1 MMLILMEVKYLSNV
15 TISIL
20 MPVYNS
26 QEYLKNTVQ
35 GVINQSYKE
44 WELILVDDGSKDNS
58 KNICIELQKIDN
70 RIRFVNKE
78 NTGVSDTRNIALD
91 NAKGKYIAFIDSDDS
106 VHKDY
111 LKILLSS
118 IEKSNGQLAVC
129 GFKERKI
136 STNGQIEELSRVFY
150 PKEVSATEDMKDLIM
165 DFGNSGLLNPL
176 WNKLYSRKIIEENNI
191 RFKEEVET
199 GEDFIF
205 NLQYFRKINNIC
217 FSKGELYYY
226 IRRNNNSITYQYI
239 DNMYEK
245 GLEIHNL
252 LEDFLK
258 DMNFYNSKNKYILY
272 GNHLMGV
279 FSAFLN
285 LFHKDCKLTLK
296 QKKHYIKAI
305 VNREYVSECAVNR
318 KRDKGLIGLTALLV
332 RIKNSTIICSVFKG
346 ISLVRLVKS

>member
-35 GVINQSYKE
+35 DVINQSYGD

-58 KNICIELQKIDN
+58 KNICIELQKFDN
-70 RIRFVNKE
+70 RIRFINKE

-118 IEKSNGQLAVC
+118 IEKSKGQLAVC

-150 PKEVSATEDMKDLIM
+150 PKEVIAIEDMKDLIM

-176 WNKLYSRKIIEENNI
+176 WNKLYNREIIEENNI

>member
-1 MMLILMEVKYLSNV
+1 MEVKYLSNV

-35 GVINQSYKE
+35 DVINQSYGD

-58 KNICIELQKIDN
+58 KNICIELQKFDN
-70 RIRFVNKE
+70 RIRFINKE

-118 IEKSNGQLAVC
+118 IEKSKGQLAVC

-150 PKEVSATEDMKDLIM
+150 PKEVIAIEDMKDLIM

-176 WNKLYSRKIIEENNI
+176 WNKLYNREIIDENNI

>member
-1 MMLILMEVKYLSNV
+1 MEVKYLSNV

-58 KNICIELQKIDN
+58 KNICIELQKFDN
-70 RIRFVNKE
+70 RIRFINKE

-150 PKEVSATEDMKDLIM
+150 PKEVIAIEDMKDLIM

-176 WNKLYSRKIIEENNI
+176 WNKLYNREIIEENNI

>member
-1 MMLILMEVKYLSNV
+1 MSNV

-150 PKEVSATEDMKDLIM
+150 PKEVIATEDMKDLIM

-176 WNKLYSRKIIEENNI
+176 WNKLYSREIIEKNNI

>member
-150 PKEVSATEDMKDLIM
+150 PKEVIATEDMKDLIM

>member
-1 MMLILMEVKYLSNV
+1 MKSNLV
-15 TISIL
+15 SIL
-20 MPVYNS
+20 MPVYNAC
-26 QEYLKNTVQ
+26 EYLEETVDSILNQTYEEFELVIVNDGSSDNT
-35 GVINQSYKE
+35 GVICNRLEEK
-44 WELILVDDGSKDNS
+44 DD
-58 KNICIELQKIDN
+58 
-70 RIRFVNKE
+70 RIRVIHKE

-150 PKEVSATEDMKDLIM
+150 PKEVIATEDMKDLIM
-165 DFGNSGLLNPL
+165 DFGNSRLLNPL

-245 GLEIHNL
+245 GLKIHNL

>member
-150 PKEVSATEDMKDLIM
+150 PKEVIAIEDMKDLIM

-176 WNKLYSRKIIEENNI
+176 WNKLYSREIIEENNI

-279 FSAFLN
+279 FSTFLN

>member
-1 MMLILMEVKYLSNV
+1 MSNV

-35 GVINQSYKE
+35 DVINQSYGD

-58 KNICIELQKIDN
+58 KNICIELQKFDN
-70 RIRFVNKE
+70 RIRFINKE

-118 IEKSNGQLAVC
+118 IEKSKGQLAVC

-150 PKEVSATEDMKDLIM
+150 PKEVIAIEDMKDLIM

-176 WNKLYSRKIIEENNI
+176 WNKLYNREIIEENNI

>member
-1 MMLILMEVKYLSNV
+1 MEVKYLSNV

-150 PKEVSATEDMKDLIM
+150 PKEVIATEDMKDLIM

>member
-1 MMLILMEVKYLSNV
+1 MSNV

-150 PKEVSATEDMKDLIM
+150 PKEVIAIEDMKDLIM
-165 DFGNSGLLNPL
+165 DFGNSRLLNPL
-176 WNKLYSRKIIEENNI
+176 WNKLYSREIIEKNNI

>member
-1 MMLILMEVKYLSNV
+1 MEVKYLSNV

-150 PKEVSATEDMKDLIM
+150 PKEVIATEDMKDLIM

-245 GLEIHNL
+245 SLEIHNL

>member
-150 PKEVSATEDMKDLIM
+150 PKEVIATEDMKDLIM

-176 WNKLYSRKIIEENNI
+176 WNKLYSREIIEKNNI

>member
-1 MMLILMEVKYLSNV
+1 MEVKYLSNV

-136 STNGQIEELSRVFY
+136 SSNGQIEELSRVFY
-150 PKEVSATEDMKDLIM
+150 PKEVIATEDMKDLIM

>member
-1 MMLILMEVKYLSNV
+1 MEVKYLSNV

-58 KNICIELQKIDN
+58 KNICIELQKFDN
-70 RIRFVNKE
+70 RIRFINKE

-150 PKEVSATEDMKDLIM
+150 PKEVIAIEDMKDLIM

>member
-1 MMLILMEVKYLSNV
+1 MEVKYLSNV

-35 GVINQSYKE
+35 DVINQSYGD

-58 KNICIELQKIDN
+58 KNICIELQKFDN
-70 RIRFVNKE
+70 RIRFINKE

-150 PKEVSATEDMKDLIM
+150 PKEVIAIEDMKDLIM

-176 WNKLYSRKIIEENNI
+176 WNKLYNREIIEENNI

-252 LEDFLK
+252 LEDLLK

>member
-35 GVINQSYKE
+35 DVINQSYGD

-58 KNICIELQKIDN
+58 KNICIELQKFDN
-70 RIRFVNKE
+70 RIRFINKE

-150 PKEVSATEDMKDLIM
+150 PKEVIATEDMKDLIM

>member
-1 MMLILMEVKYLSNV
+1 MSNV

-150 PKEVSATEDMKDLIM
+150 PKEVIAIEDMKDLIM
-165 DFGNSGLLNPL
+165 DFGNSRLLNPL
-176 WNKLYSRKIIEENNI
+176 WNKLYSREIIEKNNI
-191 RFKEEVET
+191 KFKEEVET

>member
-1 MMLILMEVKYLSNV
+1 MKSNLV
-15 TISIL
+15 SIL
-20 MPVYNS
+20 MPVYNAC
-26 QEYLKNTVQ
+26 EYLEETVDSILNQTYEEFELVIVNDGSSDNT
-35 GVINQSYKE
+35 GVICNRLEEK
-44 WELILVDDGSKDNS
+44 DD
-58 KNICIELQKIDN
+58 
-70 RIRFVNKE
+70 RIRVIHKE

-150 PKEVSATEDMKDLIM
+150 PKEVIATEDMKDLIM
-165 DFGNSGLLNPL
+165 DFGNSRLLNPL
-176 WNKLYSRKIIEENNI
+176 WNKLYSREIIEENNI

-217 FSKGELYYY
+217 FSKEELYYY

-245 GLEIHNL
+245 GLKIHSL

-296 QKKHYIKAI
+296 QKKQYIKTI
-305 VNREYVSECAVNR
+305 VNREYVNECAVNR
-318 KRDKGLIGLTALLV
+318 KSDKGLIGLTALLV

>member
-1 MMLILMEVKYLSNV
+1 MKSNL
-15 TISIL
+15 ISIL
-20 MPVYNS
+20 MPVYNG
-26 QEYLKNTVQ
+26 EDYLEETVSS
-35 GVINQSYKE
+35 ILNQSYKE
-44 WELILVDDGSKDNS
+44 FELIIINDGSADNT
-58 KNICIELQKIDN
+58 KIICDKLERTDK
-70 RIRFVNKE
+70 RIKVTHKE
-78 NTGVSDTRNIALD
+78 NTGVSHTRNTALD
-91 NAKGKYIAFIDSDDS
+91 NARGKYIAFIDSDDL

-118 IEKSNGQLAVC
+118 MEKSNGQLAVC
-129 GFKERKI
+129 GFKERKV
-136 STNGQIEELSRVFY
+136 SANGQVEELSRVFC
-150 PKEVSATEDMKDLIM
+150 PKEVIAMEDMKDLIM

-176 WNKLYSRKIIEENNI
+176 WNKLYSREVIEKNNI
-191 RFKEEVET
+191 RFKEAVET

-205 NLQYFRKINNIC
+205 NLQYFRKIKNIC
-217 FSKGELYYY
+217 FSKEELYYY

-245 GLEIHNL
+245 GLEIHSL

-285 LFHKDCKLTLK
+285 LFHKNCKLTLK
-296 QKKHYIKAI
+296 QKKQYIKAI
-305 VNREYVSECAVNR
+305 VNREYVNECAANR
-318 KRDKGLIGLTALLV
+318 KSDKGLIGLTALLV

>member
-1 MMLILMEVKYLSNV
+1 MEVKYLSNV

-35 GVINQSYKE
+35 DVINQSYGD

-150 PKEVSATEDMKDLIM
+150 PKEVIAIEDMKDLIM

>member
-1 MMLILMEVKYLSNV
+1 MEVKYLSNV

-150 PKEVSATEDMKDLIM
+150 PKEVIATEDMKDLIM

-226 IRRNNNSITYQYI
+226 IRRNNNTITYQYI

>member
-1 MMLILMEVKYLSNV
+1 
-15 TISIL
+15 
-20 MPVYNS
+20 
-26 QEYLKNTVQ
+26 
-35 GVINQSYKE
+35 
-44 WELILVDDGSKDNS
+44 
-58 KNICIELQKIDN
+58 
-70 RIRFVNKE
+70 
-78 NTGVSDTRNIALD
+78 
-91 NAKGKYIAFIDSDDS
+91 
-106 VHKDY
+106 
-111 LKILLSS
+111 
-118 IEKSNGQLAVC
+118 
-129 GFKERKI
+129 
-136 STNGQIEELSRVFY
+136 
-150 PKEVSATEDMKDLIM
+150 M
-165 DFGNSGLLNPL
+165 DFVNSGLLNPL
-176 WNKLYSRKIIEENNI
+176 WNKLYSREIIEENNI

-205 NLQYFRKINNIC
+205 NLQYFRKINSIC
-217 FSKGELYYY
+217 FSKEELYYY

-305 VNREYVSECAVNR
+305 INREYVNECAVNR
-318 KRDKGLIGLTALLV
+318 KGDKGLMGIISLLI
-332 RIKNSTIICSVFKG
+332 RIKSSFLILSTFKG
-346 ISLVRLVKS
+346 ISLMRRIRA

>member
-1 MMLILMEVKYLSNV
+1 MEVKYLSNV

-58 KNICIELQKIDN
+58 KNICIELQKFDN
-70 RIRFVNKE
+70 RIRFINKE

-118 IEKSNGQLAVC
+118 IEKSKGQLAVC

-150 PKEVSATEDMKDLIM
+150 PKEVIAIEDMKDLIM

-176 WNKLYSRKIIEENNI
+176 WNKLYNREIIEENNI

>member
-1 MMLILMEVKYLSNV
+1 MEVKYLSNV

-58 KNICIELQKIDN
+58 KNICIELQKFDN
-70 RIRFVNKE
+70 RIRFINKE

-118 IEKSNGQLAVC
+118 IEKSKGQLAVC

-150 PKEVSATEDMKDLIM
+150 PKEVIAIEDMKDLIM

>member
-1 MMLILMEVKYLSNV
+1 MSNV

-58 KNICIELQKIDN
+58 KNICIELQKFDN
-70 RIRFVNKE
+70 RIRFINKE

-118 IEKSNGQLAVC
+118 IEKSKGQLAVC

-150 PKEVSATEDMKDLIM
+150 PKEVIAIEDMKDLIM

>member
-1 MMLILMEVKYLSNV
+1 M
-15 TISIL
+15 
-20 MPVYNS
+20 
-26 QEYLKNTVQ
+26 
-35 GVINQSYKE
+35 
-44 WELILVDDGSKDNS
+44 
-58 KNICIELQKIDN
+58 
-70 RIRFVNKE
+70 
-78 NTGVSDTRNIALD
+78 
-91 NAKGKYIAFIDSDDS
+91 
-106 VHKDY
+106 
-111 LKILLSS
+111 
-118 IEKSNGQLAVC
+118 EKSNGQLAVC
-129 GFKERKI
+129 GFKERKV
-136 STNGQIEELSRVFY
+136 SSNGQVEDLSRVFC
-150 PKEVSATEDMKDLIM
+150 PKEIIAIEDMKDLIM

-176 WNKLYSRKIIEENNI
+176 WNKLYSREIIEKNNI

-217 FSKGELYYY
+217 FSKEEIYYY

-245 GLEIHNL
+245 GLEIHRL

-258 DMNFYNSKNKYILY
+258 DMNFYNSKNSYILY

-285 LFHKDCKLTLK
+285 LFHKDCKLTLR
-296 QKKHYIKAI
+296 QKKQYIKAI
-305 VNREYVSECAVNR
+305 VNREYVNECAANR
-318 KRDKGLIGLTALLV
+318 KSDRGLIGLTSLLV

>member
-1 MMLILMEVKYLSNV
+1 MSNV

-150 PKEVSATEDMKDLIM
+150 PKEVIATEDMKDLIM

>member
-1 MMLILMEVKYLSNV
+1 MNNV

-35 GVINQSYKE
+35 DVINQSYKE

-70 RIRFVNKE
+70 RIRFINKE

-118 IEKSNGQLAVC
+118 IEKSKGQLAVC
-129 GFKERKI
+129 GFKERKS

-150 PKEVSATEDMKDLIM
+150 PKEVIAMKDMKDLIM

-176 WNKLYSRKIIEENNI
+176 WNKLYSREIIEENNI
-191 RFKEEVET
+191 RFKEDIET

-205 NLQYFRKINNIC
+205 NLQYFRIIKKIC
-217 FSKGELYYY
+217 FSKKELYYY

-245 GLEIHNL
+245 GLEIHSL
-252 LEDFLK
+252 LEAFLK
-258 DMNFYNSKNKYILY
+258 DMNFYDSKNKYILY

-285 LFHKDCKLTLK
+285 LFHKD
-296 QKKHYIKAI
+296 
-305 VNREYVSECAVNR
+305 
-318 KRDKGLIGLTALLV
+318 
-332 RIKNSTIICSVFKG
+332 
-346 ISLVRLVKS
+346 

>member
-1 MMLILMEVKYLSNV
+1 
-15 TISIL
+15 
-20 MPVYNS
+20 
-26 QEYLKNTVQ
+26 
-35 GVINQSYKE
+35 
-44 WELILVDDGSKDNS
+44 
-58 KNICIELQKIDN
+58 
-70 RIRFVNKE
+70 
-78 NTGVSDTRNIALD
+78 
-91 NAKGKYIAFIDSDDS
+91 
-106 VHKDY
+106 
-111 LKILLSS
+111 
-118 IEKSNGQLAVC
+118 
-129 GFKERKI
+129 
-136 STNGQIEELSRVFY
+136 
-150 PKEVSATEDMKDLIM
+150 MKHLIM

-176 WNKLYSRKIIEENNI
+176 WNKLYSREIIEKNNI

-217 FSKGELYYY
+217 FSKEELYYY

>member
-1 MMLILMEVKYLSNV
+1 MSNV

-26 QEYLKNTVQ
+26 QDYLKNTVQ
-35 GVINQSYKE
+35 DVINQSYKD

-58 KNICIELQKIDN
+58 RNICIELQNLDS
-70 RIRFVNKE
+70 RIRVISKE
-78 NTGVSDTRNIALD
+78 NQGVSSTRNTALD
-91 NAKGKYIAFIDSDDS
+91 NARGEYIAFIDSDDL

-118 IEKSNGQLAVC
+118 MEKSNGDLAVC
-129 GFKERKI
+129 GFKERKVP
-136 STNGQIEELSRVFY
+136 SNGQVEDLSRVFC
-150 PKEVSATEDMKDLIM
+150 PKEIIAIEDMKDLIM

-176 WNKLYSRKIIEENNI
+176 WNKLYSREIIEKNNI

-217 FSKGELYYY
+217 FSKEELYYY

-245 GLEIHNL
+245 GVKIHSL
-252 LEDFLK
+252 
-258 DMNFYNSKNKYILY
+258 S
-272 GNHLMGV
+272 
-279 FSAFLN
+279 
-285 LFHKDCKLTLK
+285 
-296 QKKHYIKAI
+296 
-305 VNREYVSECAVNR
+305 
-318 KRDKGLIGLTALLV
+318 LIH
-332 RIKNSTIICSVFKG
+332 I
-346 ISLVRLVKS
+346 

>member
-1 MMLILMEVKYLSNV
+1 MEVKYLSNV

-35 GVINQSYKE
+35 DVINQSYGD

-58 KNICIELQKIDN
+58 KNICIELQKFDN
-70 RIRFVNKE
+70 RIRFINKE

-118 IEKSNGQLAVC
+118 IEKSKGQLAVC

-150 PKEVSATEDMKDLIM
+150 PKEVIAIEDMKDLIM

-176 WNKLYSRKIIEENNI
+176 WNKLYNREIIEENNI

-217 FSKGELYYY
+217 FSKEELYYY

>member
-1 MMLILMEVKYLSNV
+1 MKSNL
-15 TISIL
+15 ISIL
-20 MPVYNS
+20 MPVYNG
-26 QEYLKNTVQ
+26 QEYLEETVLS
-35 GVINQSYKE
+35 ILNQSYKE
-44 WELILVDDGSKDNS
+44 FELIIINDGSSDNT
-58 KNICIELQKIDN
+58 KVICDNLEKIDK
-70 RIRFVNKE
+70 RIKIIHKE
-78 NTGVSDTRNIALD
+78 NTGVSHTRNIALD
-91 NAKGKYIAFIDSDDS
+91 NASGEYIAFIDSDDS
-106 VHKDY
+106 VYKDY

-118 IEKSNGQLAVC
+118 MEKSNGQLSVC

-136 STNGQIEELSRVFY
+136 SANGQVEDLSKVFY
-150 PKEVSATEDMKDLIM
+150 PKEVIAIEEMKDLIM

-176 WNKLYSRKIIEENNI
+176 WNKLYSREIIEKNNI
-191 RFKEEVET
+191 RFKEDVKT

-205 NLQYFRKINNIC
+205 NLQYFRKIKNIC
-217 FSKGELYYY
+217 FSKEELYYY

-245 GLEIHNL
+245 GLKIHSL

-296 QKKHYIKAI
+296 QKKQYIKAI
-305 VNREYVSECAVNR
+305 VNREYVNECAANR
-318 KRDKGLIGLTALLV
+318 KSDRGLIGLTSLLV
-332 RIKNSTIICSVFKG
+332 RIKNSTIICGVFRG